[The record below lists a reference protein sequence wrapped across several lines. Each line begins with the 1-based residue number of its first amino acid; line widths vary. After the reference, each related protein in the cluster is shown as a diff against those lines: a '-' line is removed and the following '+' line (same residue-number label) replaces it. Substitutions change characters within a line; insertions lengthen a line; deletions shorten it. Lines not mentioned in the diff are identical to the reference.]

1 MLTPSIVEPQKAR
14 FTKSNAIVKDHF
26 YYHGNGF
33 KWDRP
38 ATVTDK
44 YYPYYHKQRNEFKPK
59 IEELQ
64 QQEKQDLAVVEQSRR
79 EHIIEMKQDTQARYH
94 QRVKERTLIQAK
106 SQQPVKSAVQLYTED
121 AEDETLDIIA
131 KRIDAAKHTR
141 SNEIS
146 WNHLQ
151 RASKKYIDQVI
162 RPVSV
167 HREGEMMEYF
177 KKKIEEEQR
186 VADDQH
192 AKMAEHHTA
201 IRKIFLNKHEENYD
215 KEKRLGLTPAS
226 NSCTSLPS
234 YHTKNNSK
242 EPLPSIHIDNDIS
255 RRESAKFTVPPCEPS
270 LMTVDGEFKLK
281 YPSSLPNLDA
291 IRTRSIKTPSIDQLS
306 RPRPVK
312 YLITTNTNFFQ

>member
-1 MLTPSIVEPQKAR
+1 MLTPSTVEPQKAR
-14 FTKSNAIVKDHF
+14 FTKSNAIVKDHY

-44 YYPYYHKQRNEFKPK
+44 YYPYYHKQRNEYKPK
-59 IEELQ
+59 LEELQ
-64 QQEKQDLAVVEQSRR
+64 QQEKQDLAVVQQSRR
-79 EHIIEMKQDTQARYH
+79 EHIIEMKQDTQARYY

-106 SQQPVKSAVQLYTED
+106 SQQPVKSAVQLQTET

-146 WNHLQ
+146 WNHLH
-151 RASKKYIDQVI
+151 RASKKYVDQVV
-162 RPVSV
+162 RPVSLQ
-167 HREGEMMEYF
+167 REGEMMEYF
-177 KKKIEEEQR
+177 KKKIEEEQK
-186 VADDQH
+186 VEDHKQGN
-192 AKMAEHHTA
+192 KVEHHSA

-226 NSCTSLPS
+226 NSCTSLHS
-234 YHTKNNSK
+234 YHHSKNFK
-242 EPLPSIHIDNDIS
+242 EPLPSIHIENDIS
-255 RRESAKFTVPPCEPS
+255 RRESHKFSLVPGEPS

-291 IRTRSIKTPSIDQLS
+291 MRTRTIKTPSIDQLS
-306 RPRPVK
+306 RPRPVI
-312 YLITTNTNFFQ
+312 YYII